1 MCMNLNLTEVQI
13 YIKHG
18 MYENILRHYIS
29 LQIIIPNSKNKSYNI
44 YLH

>member
-1 MCMNLNLTEVQI
+1 MCVNLNLTEVQI
-13 YIKHG
+13 YIKYG

-29 LQIIIPNSKNKSYNI
+29 LQIIILNSKNTSYSI